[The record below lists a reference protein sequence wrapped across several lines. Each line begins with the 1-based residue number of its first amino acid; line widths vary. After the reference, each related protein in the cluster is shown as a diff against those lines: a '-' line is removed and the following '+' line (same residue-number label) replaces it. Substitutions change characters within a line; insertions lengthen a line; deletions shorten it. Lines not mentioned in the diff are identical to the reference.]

1 MIYRPGFRGY
11 GWRAPYYGRGWRY
24 PYDGGYYPRYPYYAR
39 TMGGAL
45 VAGLTLGALRYYG
58 YGA

>member
-1 MIYRPGFRGY
+1 MAG
-11 GWRAPYYGRGWRY
+11 GRHITAAAG
-24 PYDGGYYPRYPYYAR
+24 AIR

-45 VAGLTLGALRYYG
+45 VAGLTLGALSYPYYG